1 MARVLILNPPAW
13 LPPDF
18 VDVPPFTV
26 LGAFDLLAALAAQ
39 GHEVTLLDALVLG
52 EPFRREGPWLR
63 MGASADEM
71 LAAAARI
78 EADWI
83 LLQRT
88 PYHRLAR
95 NVTAV
100 LDPLLAGLAGR
111 GAHLALFDGHLGETH
126 YVKDDPAHVLAR
138 HPQVRAVAL
147 RESSHA
153 LVQLLEGRLAP
164 GLHARAELAAT
175 LAPAPGRPEGGSR
188 LHDLPLDRL
197 DVPAYVARFR
207 LLADEDLI
215 LEVHDGAAIFPVQAS
230 RGCPYQCRFCTREEG
245 RRWEPRSLDAFE
257 AEAARLKAAGVERL
271 HVVDAIANLDA
282 DRFDDLLDR
291 VQRLGLRVAFPN
303 GLRVDRLRGGTLQ
316 RLTQVAGELTVSVES
331 ADEHVRTVIL
341 RKTLDLS
348 RAEAAIAE
356 AHAQG
361 LPVAVHWILGAP
373 GEDAVAANRT
383 LLVAADW
390 LERYGARPL
399 VQAYVDPAGLE
410 VPAGADG
417 LPDDAYAAFQ
427 ATHVDRD
434 LRARLVAIDRKQ
446 AERGE
451 AKLIINLSYA
461 CNNSCVFCSVGDR
474 PRRDGDFDRQF
485 SEIRAAWDRGIRLL
499 DLDGGEPTLYPRL
512 FDLIEAARGVGYEN
526 ITVTSNGRRL
536 AYRSFATR
544 LAATGVHLLISLH
557 GADASVHER
566 LTRAP
571 GSFRQTMAG
580 LAASLGLFREV
591 GVNTTVVRDNV
602 ADLPV
607 LGERLARLGVRR
619 WTLQALTPFGNASG
633 AQAIEPNE
641 ARAAFEAVL
650 QRLSGRMSI
659 SIIGL
664 PYCQLPGLEAH
675 VLDDHFKMV
684 REMLFADGTRVNL
697 GRYLALR
704 REHVPALC
712 DPCPW
717 RVICNGFWRFPA
729 DPTAPSDLPR
739 SCPPA

>member
-1 MARVLILNPPAW
+1 MARVLIVYPPAW

-26 LGAFDLLAALAAQ
+26 LGAFDLLAALAAE
-39 GHEVTLLDALVLG
+39 GHEVALLDALVLG
-52 EPFRREGPWLR
+52 EPFRREDRWLR
-63 MGASADEM
+63 MGASVDDV
-71 LAAAARI
+71 LAAAARH
-78 EADWI
+78 EVDWI
-83 LLQRT
+83 AIQRT
-88 PYHRLAR
+88 PYHRLTR
-95 NVTAV
+95 NVTGV
-100 LDPLLAGLAGR
+100 LDPLLAGLSSL
-111 GAHLALFDGHLGETH
+111 GARLVFFDGHLGETH
-126 YVKDDPAHVLAR
+126 YVRDDPERVLAR
-138 HPQVRAVAL
+138 HPGVEAVAT

-153 LVQLLEGRLAP
+153 LVELLAGRRTP
-164 GLHARAELAAT
+164 GLHTRAELAAT
-175 LAPAPGRPEGGSR
+175 LTPAPARPEGGSA

-197 DVPAYVARFR
+197 DVPVYIQRFR
-207 LLADEDLI
+207 LLADEDLV
-215 LEVHDGAAIFPVQAS
+215 LEVHDGAAIFPVQSS
-230 RGCPYQCRFCTREEG
+230 RGCPYACRFCTREEG
-245 RRWEPRSLDAFE
+245 RRWEPRALDAFE

-282 DRFDDLLDR
+282 ERFDDLLGRLQR
-291 VQRLGLRVAFPN
+291 VGLRVAFPN
-303 GLRVDRLRGGTLQ
+303 GLRVDRLREGTAALLA
-316 RLTQVAGELTVSVES
+316 RVADELTVSVES
-331 ADEHVRTVIL
+331 ADEHVRTVAL
-341 RKTLDLS
+341 RKSIDLS
-348 RAEAAIAE
+348 RAEAAVAA
-356 AHAQG
+356 AHAEG
-361 LPVAVHWILGAP
+361 LPVSVHWILGAP
-373 GEDAVAANRT
+373 GEDARAANRT

-399 VQAYVDPAGLE
+399 VQAYVDPARLQ
-410 VPAGADG
+410 VPPGADS
-417 LPDDAYAAFQ
+417 LPDDTYAEFQ

-434 LRARLVAIDRKQ
+434 LRARLVAIDRKL

-485 SEIRAAWDRGIRLL
+485 SELRAAWDRGIRLL

-512 FDLIEAARGVGYEN
+512 FDLIAAARDVGFRT

-544 LAATGVHLLISLH
+544 LAATGVQLLVSLH
-557 GADASVHER
+557 GSGPAVHEA

-580 LAASLGLFREV
+580 LAASLGLFRDV
-591 GVNTTVVRDNV
+591 GVNTTVVRGNV
-602 ADLPV
+602 ADLPA
-607 LGERLARLGVRR
+607 LGERLARLGVQR

-633 AQAIEPNE
+633 AQAIAPDE
-641 ARAAFEAVL
+641 ARAAFEQVL
-650 QRLSGRMSI
+650 ERLAGRLSI

-684 REMLFADGTRVNL
+684 REMLFADGTLVNL
-697 GRYLALR
+697 GRYLAER
-704 REHVPALC
+704 RRHVPDLC

-717 RVICNGFWRFPA
+717 RVICNGFWQFPD
-729 DPTAPSDLPR
+729 DPSAPSDLPTT
-739 SCPPA
+739 CPPA